1 MGHSEY
7 DLASHEG
14 RAWNAGRKLAPSKQR
29 RDAMSLIEPFF
40 VNRLSTW
47 NDGRISNGGTDKCG
61 GIS

>member
-1 MGHSEY
+1 MIRPLMRGEFGMQDGSPARSE
-7 DLASHEG
+7 
-14 RAWNAGRKLAPSKQR
+14 QR

-40 VNRLSTW
+40 VNRLSGW